1 MSVYFVDTSA
11 LAKRYLVEA
20 GSAWVESWIAPSE
33 GNAIV
38 VSEIVIAEMR
48 SLLARRVREG
58 LDDETAKAIKLA
70 FSLHLSPRVPSDRC
84 QPTGAAFRRAAYRET
99 SASHARCHSSS
110 GCFTS
115 PIHFRTTHLTSSTA
129 DKQQLHAA
137 AAEGFPADN
146 PTTHS

>member
-11 LAKRYLVEA
+11 LAKRYLAEA
-20 GSAWVESWIAPSE
+20 GSTWVERWITPDA
-33 GNAIV
+33 GNLII

-70 FSLHLSPRVPSDRC
+70 FSLHLRREYQIIAVSRNGLLSAGQLTEKYPLRTLDAIHL
-84 QPTGAAFRRAAYRET
+84 AAALQAR
-99 SASHARCHSSS
+99 SALER
-110 GCFTS
+110 
-115 PIHFRTTHLTSSTA
+115 PIIFISA

-137 AAEGFPADN
+137 AAEGFPTDD
-146 PTTHS
+146 PTAHS

>member
-70 FSLHLSPRVPSDRC
+70 FSLHLRREYQVIAVSRPGLLSAGQLTEKYPLRTLDAIHLAAALQARSALE
-84 QPTGAAFRRAAYRET
+84 QPIIF
-99 SASHARCHSSS
+99 
-110 GCFTS
+110 
-115 PIHFRTTHLTSSTA
+115 ITA
-129 DKQQLHAA
+129 DQQQLHAA
-137 AAEGFPADN
+137 AAEGFETDN